1 MQPAAAPAD
10 KTILTTLQHALH
22 AAGDRDLVTMML
34 RVGDTELTREGRMCL
49 LVTLSRFAPNN
60 ALHEAIEFLAW
71 QNDAGPAADPAN
83 PA

>member
-1 MQPAAAPAD
+1 VQPAAAPAD
-10 KTILTTLQHALH
+10 KTALTRLQHALH
-22 AAGDRDLVTMML
+22 AADDRELLTTML

-60 ALHEAIEFLAW
+60 ALIEAIEFLAW
-71 QNDAGPAADPAN
+71 QNDAGPAADSTN